1 MNRIR
6 SCLPKRTKQVYVL
19 ELESGKYYVGESN
32 NPKDRIRAHFEERGA
47 LWTRLYPPVQAIQP
61 FTKRQDKFWELSETI
76 QRMSYHG
83 IDNVRGS
90 LFTKEH
96 LTSYEKV
103 MAAQLYC
110 EMNNLC
116 RKCGSDDHHINQC
129 ISLNKQP
136 WVYRF
141 GGLLSFENI
150 SECTTI

>member
-6 SCLPKRTKQVYVL
+6 SCLPKRAKQVYVL
-19 ELESGKYYVGESN
+19 ELESGKYYVGESVH
-32 NPKDRIRAHFEERGA
+32 PKNRIRAHFEGRGA

-61 FTKRQDKFWELSETI
+61 FTKRQDELWELSETI
-76 QRMSYHG
+76 QRMAYHG

-90 LFTKEH
+90 LFIKEN

-116 RKCGSDDHHINQC
+116 RKCGSSEHYINQC

>member
-1 MNRIR
+1 MNRIT
-6 SCLPKRTKQVYVL
+6 SCIPKRVKQVYVL
-19 ELESGKYYVGESN
+19 ELTNDKYYIGESA
-32 NPKDRIRAHFEERGA
+32 NPKDKIKSHFEGVGS
-47 LWTRLYPPVQAIQP
+47 LWTRLYPPVQAIRP
-61 FTKRQDKFWELSETI
+61 FTDRQDNFWELSETI

-90 LFTKEH
+90 LFTKEN

-116 RKCGSDDHHINQC
+116 LKCGSADHFINDC
-129 ISLNKQP
+129 VSLNKQP

-150 SECTTI
+150 NECKSI

>member
-6 SCLPKRTKQVYVL
+6 SCLPKRAKQVYVL

-32 NPKDRIRAHFEERGA
+32 NPKNRIRAHFEGRGA

-61 FTKRQDKFWELSETI
+61 FTKRQDEFWELSETI
-76 QRMSYHG
+76 QRMGYHG

-116 RKCGSDDHHINQC
+116 RKCGSSEHFMNQC
-129 ISLNKQP
+129 ISLNKEP